1 MDKEKPLAWVQPAF
15 RSAVTSRMF
24 WFVGLLGFLE
34 MVFAVIIALTH
45 VHVGVAVKTHCEI
58 TGNAT
63 TAINCTSDDAPWF
76 YIINFA
82 ILPIAIYA
90 ANNLVG
96 LKLLSLKGRTL
107 ALCWLWLSLLVGLVT
122 MVLSSVMVAHV
133 VS

>member
-34 MVFAVIIALTH
+34 MVFAIIIASTH

-90 ANNLVG
+90 VNNLVG